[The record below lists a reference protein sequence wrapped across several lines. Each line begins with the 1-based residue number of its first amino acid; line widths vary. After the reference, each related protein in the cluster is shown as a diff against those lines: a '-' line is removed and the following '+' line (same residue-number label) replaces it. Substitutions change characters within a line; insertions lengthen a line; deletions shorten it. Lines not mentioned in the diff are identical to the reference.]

1 MFKRIYHLFKI
12 ARKLALSGAVETV
25 EEIYSLPLFIKI
37 FFSIISLGSEKKT
50 NHASKKPGEKLCEA
64 LQGMG
69 TTFIKLGQFLA
80 TRPDIIGEELTND
93 LVKLQDK
100 LPAFNLTEAKQI
112 IKKELGEDQFRHIT
126 SLSEPI
132 AAASIAQ
139 VHIAKINVEGEE
151 KEVAIKILRPG
162 IEKQFNEELD
172 ALMLFA
178 YIVESTLS
186 KAKRLKLVEVVHLLK
201 EITNIEMDLRFE
213 AAAANELYENTK
225 NDLGF
230 NVPKIYWNY
239 TTKKILTLDKVN
251 GVSIREQDIIR
262 NSGTNLK
269 KLAEDLIQHFLKQA
283 VRDGFFHGDMHQGN
297 LFVDK
302 EGNIVPVDFGIMGR
316 LDKNNRRFLAEI
328 LYGFIQRDYNKVA
341 EVHFQAGLVPQNAS
355 KEEFAQA
362 LRSVGEPIFG
372 QSIKDISG
380 GNLLAQLFEITEK
393 FNMQTQ
399 TPLLL
404 LQKTMVV
411 VEGVARKL
419 YPETNIWEVSRPI
432 LEDWIKNLKGPKAS
446 IDKAINTSTE
456 ILKRIPDFPD
466 FMDKANYALQLIA
479 EGKLNLGITNNK
491 NLEIE
496 QMKLKGLRNNIV
508 ISTLAVVILVL
519 LVF

>member
-1 MFKRIYHLFKI
+1 MFKRVFRLFQI
-12 ARKLALSGAVETV
+12 ARKLSTSGAIDTINHVHQM
-25 EEIYSLPLFIKI
+25 PLSINL
-37 FFSIISLGSEKKT
+37 FFSLISIGSERGRLDNKK
-50 NHASKKPGEKLCEA
+50 NPGEKLCIA

-80 TRPDIIGEELTND
+80 TRPDIIGEQMAKD
-93 LVKLQDK
+93 LEKLQDK
-100 LPAFNLTEAKQI
+100 VPAFDLYEAKKV
-112 IKKELGEDQFRHIT
+112 IKKEIGEKQFQNIIEIG
-126 SLSEPI
+126 EPI

-139 VHIAKINVEGEE
+139 VHLAKIKNENQE
-151 KEVAIKILRPG
+151 KQVAIKILRPD
-162 IEKQFNEELD
+162 IEKLFNEELD

-178 YIVESTLS
+178 YIIENTIS
-186 KAKRLKLVEVVHLLK
+186 KTKRLKLVEVVHLLR

-225 NDLGF
+225 QDLGF

-239 TTKKILTLDKVN
+239 TTKRILTLDKVE
-251 GVSIREQDIIR
+251 GISIREHQR
-262 NSGTNLK
+262 LEESGVDLK
-269 KLAEDLIQHFLKQA
+269 KLAENLIQHFLNQA

-297 LFVDK
+297 LFVDEK
-302 EGNIVPVDFGIMGR
+302 GNIIPVDFGIMGR
-316 LDKNNRRFLAEI
+316 LDKNNRKFLAEI
-328 LYGFIQRDYNKVA
+328 LYGFIKRDYTKVA

-393 FNMQTQ
+393 FNMPTQ
-399 TPLLL
+399 PPLLL
-404 LQKTMVV
+404 LQKNMVV

-419 YPETNIWEVSRPI
+419 YPETNIWDVSKPV
-432 LEDWIKNLKGPKAS
+432 LEGWLKSIKSPKAS
-446 IDKAINTSTE
+446 FDTALNTSAE
-456 ILKRIPDFPD
+456 IIKRIPNFPD
-466 FMDKANYALQLIA
+466 LMDRADYALKLMA
-479 EGKLNLGITNNK
+479 EGKLNLGIGNNK

-496 QMKLKGLRNNIV
+496 QMKLKNFKNNIIIGFFGIV
-508 ISTLAVVILVL
+508 IVSL

>member
-1 MFKRIYHLFKI
+1 MFKRVFRLFQI
-12 ARKLALSGAVETV
+12 ARKLSTSGAIDTIN
-25 EEIYSLPLFIKI
+25 EIHEIPTPINLFFNCI
-37 FFSIISLGSEKKT
+37 SIGSEVNRT
-50 NHASKKPGEKLCEA
+50 NNRNKPGEKLCLA

-80 TRPDIIGEELTND
+80 TRPDIIGEEMAKD
-93 LVKLQDK
+93 LEKLQDK
-100 LPAFNLTEAKQI
+100 VPAFDLYNAKKI
-112 IKKELGEDQFRHIT
+112 IKKEIGENQFNNIIEI
-126 SLSEPI
+126 SEPI

-139 VHIAKINVEGEE
+139 VHIAKIKNENHE
-151 KEVAIKILRPG
+151 KYVAIKILRPD
-162 IEKQFNEELD
+162 IEKLFNEELD

-178 YIVESTLS
+178 YIIENTIS
-186 KAKRLKLVEVVHLLK
+186 KTKRLKLVEIVHLLR

-225 NDLGF
+225 QDLGF

-239 TTKKILTLDKVN
+239 TTKRILTLDKVE
-251 GVSIREQDIIR
+251 GFSIREHHKLQE
-262 NSGTNLK
+262 SGVDLK
-269 KLAEDLIQHFLKQA
+269 KLAENLIQHFLNQA

-302 EGNIVPVDFGIMGR
+302 KGNIIPVDFGIMGR
-316 LDKNNRRFLAEI
+316 LDKNNRKFLAEI
-328 LYGFIQRDYNKVA
+328 LYGFIKRDYTKVA

-393 FNMQTQ
+393 FNMPTQ
-399 TPLLL
+399 PPLLL
-404 LQKTMVV
+404 LQKNMVV

-419 YPETNIWEVSRPI
+419 YPETNIWDVSKPV
-432 LEDWIKNLKGPKAS
+432 LEGWLKSVKSPKAS
-446 IDKAINTSTE
+446 FDTALNTSAE
-456 ILKRIPDFPD
+456 IIKRIPNFPD
-466 FMDKANYALQLIA
+466 LMDRADYALKLMA
-479 EGKLNLGITNNK
+479 EGKLNLGIGNNK

-496 QMKLKGLRNNIV
+496 QMKLKNFKNNIIIGFFGIV
-508 ISTLAVVILVL
+508 IVSL

>member
-1 MFKRIYHLFKI
+1 MFKRIFKLLNI
-12 ARKLALSGAVETV
+12 ARKLSKSGAVET
-25 EEIYSLPLFIKI
+25 INDLHKI
-37 FFSIISLGSEKKT
+37 PISVNFFFNLISIGSETKSIPSQKT
-50 NHASKKPGEKLCEA
+50 SGERLCLA
-64 LQGMG
+64 LEGMG

-80 TRPDIIGEELTND
+80 TRPDIIGEELAKN
-93 LVKLQDK
+93 LEKLQDK
-100 LPAFNLTEAKQI
+100 VPAFKLYDAKKI
-112 IKKELGEDQFRHIT
+112 IKKEIGENFYKDIIEI
-126 SLSEPI
+126 SEPI

-139 VHIAKINVEGEE
+139 VHLAKIKIDN
-151 KEVAIKILRPG
+151 KYQQVAIKILRPD

-178 YIVESTLS
+178 YIVENTLPKS
-186 KAKRLKLVEVVHLLK
+186 KRLKLVEVVHLLR

-239 TTKKILTLDKVN
+239 TTKKILTLDKVE
-251 GVSIREQDIIR
+251 GLSIREHIKLKE
-262 NSGTNLK
+262 SGVDLK
-269 KLAEDLIQHFLKQA
+269 KLAENLIQHFLNQA

-297 LFVDK
+297 LFVDTK
-302 EGNIVPVDFGIMGR
+302 GNIIPVDFGIMGR
-316 LDKNNRRFLAEI
+316 LDKNNRKFLAEI
-328 LYGFIQRDYNKVA
+328 LYGFIQRDYVKVA

-393 FNMQTQ
+393 FNMTTQ
-399 TPLLL
+399 PQLLL

-419 YPETNIWEVSRPI
+419 YPETNIWEVSRPV
-432 LEDWIKNLKGPKAS
+432 LEGWLKNIKSPKSTFDTAL
-446 IDKAINTSTE
+446 NTSSE
-456 ILKRIPDFPD
+456 ILKRIPDLPLL
-466 FMDKANYALQLIA
+466 MDRAEYALRLMS
-479 EGKLNLGITNNK
+479 EGKLNLAIGNNK

-496 QMKLKGLRNNIV
+496 QMKLKNFRNNILISFFGIV
-508 ISTLAVVILVL
+508 IVFL